1 MSGRVI
7 SCGDCFNTI
16 NFYIPELKRLEQEN
30 KKLKKQIESQKG
42 LITVGGKQQYE
53 MAMAYDKFKTALE
66 EIQNAIKSYDL
77 TVDNGASVDTLYK
90 IGKIVNEILGC

>member
-1 MSGRVI
+1 
-7 SCGDCFNTI
+7 
-16 NFYIPELKRLEQEN
+16 
-30 KKLKKQIESQKG
+30 
-42 LITVGGKQQYE
+42 